1 MNLRRD
7 DFGEE
12 VCASEYV
19 FRFRDGSEKPV
30 RIRVGHP
37 YQDTTS
43 VWACPIEM
51 AGFERRYPDIRG
63 EDSVQALSLAI
74 SQPGYEFR
82 ILLRRAAR
90 YSIVRAMP
98 THSTNCARFG
108 DAKGG
113 AAA

>member
-63 EDSVQALSLAI
+63 EDSMQALSLAI
-74 SQPGYEFR
+74 S
-82 ILLRRAAR
+82 LAWLR
-90 YSIVRAMP
+90 VQD
-98 THSTNCARFG
+98 FVE
-108 DAKGG
+108 KGG
-113 AAA
+113 TVLDREGNAYTLDELRKVWGR